1 MVEDSLFREPGM
13 RQALRQHLKS
23 ERLRI
28 APAARMVAAEAVAI
42 GILEHLPTSGGYL
55 AGYWA
60 TGGELPLHILQMR
73 LPANWIWCLP
83 VVLPEKKLGFAPW
96 RGGDA
101 LGSNRYGIPEP
112 MVSAAACLKPEDLHA
127 VILPLLGFTEDGL
140 RLGMG
145 GGYYDRSFAFRKHA
159 PAPPLLIGAAYAS
172 QELETLDAQDW
183 DVRLD
188 AVATDRGWIDCSPED
203 SD

>member
-1 MVEDSLFREPGM
+1 M
-13 RQALRQHLKS
+13 RQALRQDLKA

-28 APAARMVAAEAVAI
+28 APAVRMAAAEAVAVS
-42 GILEHLPTSGGYL
+42 ILERLPASGGYL

-60 TGGELPLHILQMR
+60 TGGELPLHVLQMR

-112 MVSAAACLKPEDLHA
+112 MISADSCLNPEDLHA
-127 VILPLLGFTEDGL
+127 AIVPLLGFTRSGQ

-145 GGYYDRSFAFRKHA
+145 GGYYDRSFAFRQHA
-159 PAPPLLIGAAYAS
+159 PAPPLLIGAAYAT
-172 QELETLDAQDW
+172 QEIDCFDAQGWDVNLDAI
-183 DVRLD
+183 
-188 AVATDRGWIDCSPED
+188 ATERGWIDCSSKEPQ
-203 SD
+203 